1 MSFQI
6 FSDGAADIPLD
17 VAGHHQ
23 VKIIPFYVS
32 LDGHTYEKELF
43 ELPLET
49 YYRRFIE
56 EKLYPRTSLPS
67 VQDYLDAFSPVL
79 EEGRD
84 VLCFTITNT
93 LSGSVQSAQVAKE
106 MAEQSYPG
114 RRVHLINSFL
124 ATGAQ
129 YQLVMEAVRMR
140 DAGFSAAQTAQ
151 KMEELKQTGRI
162 FFMVGGLDHLQKGG
176 RIGKVGAAAGNML
189 KIKPLIVLQG
199 GEISLLGITRSRK
212 GGLKKLCEAA
222 HAYLKKENGSP
233 DTHQITF
240 GTTNTPEELPEFQA
254 LFASQTGW
262 DIPSHFQIGATIS
275 SHTGPDTIGI
285 CLLKKY
291 DA

>member
-17 VAGHHQ
+17 VAADNC
-23 VKIIPFYVS
+23 VRIIPFYVS
-32 LDGHTYEKELF
+32 LDGHTYEKELYDM
-43 ELPLET
+43 PLET
-49 YYRRFIE
+49 YYRRFIQ

-67 VQDYLDAFSPVL
+67 VQDYLDAFLPVV

-93 LSGSVQSAQVAKE
+93 LSGSIQSAQVAKE
-106 MAEQSYPG
+106 MLEQSHPD
-114 RRVHLINSFL
+114 RSVCLVNSFL

-140 DAGFSAAQTAQ
+140 DAGFSVTETAQ
-151 KMEELKQTGRI
+151 KMDKLKQTGRI

-176 RIGKVGAAAGNML
+176 RIGKVGAAAGNIL

-199 GEISLLGITRSRK
+199 GEISLLGVTRSRK
-212 GGLKKLCEAA
+212 SGLKKLCEAA
-222 HAYLKKENGSP
+222 DAYLKKENGSP
-233 DTHQITF
+233 STHQITM
-240 GTTNTPEELPEFQA
+240 GTTNTPEELPEFQS
-254 LFASQTGW
+254 LFAKQTGW
-262 DIPSHFQIGATIS
+262 EITSHFQIGATIS